1 MSEWTFKKLEA
12 SDIPGIIRY
21 FDMRPTLTCDSTVF
35 DTYLWRRYYHP
46 EFCICDDRCLGW
58 RMADEDDVFL
68 SLPLCSA
75 EDLPFYF
82 SECERYSHEDLGK
95 PLLIYGVDEE
105 ALELLDLPE
114 DKYRVSE
121 NRDYA
126 DYLYDAEKLRTLP
139 GKKYHKK
146 KNHINAFLKEYEG
159 RWEYRSLG
167 PEDRA
172 EVFALLDRWR
182 ASKND
187 DVGHHIE
194 AEIEGLE
201 DMFCDFPLF
210 DAHMGGIVI
219 DGRLE
224 AFSAGTYNAAR
235 KMAIIHNEKANA
247 DIRGLYA
254 LINREFLIHEFPD
267 AELVNREDDMG
278 LPGLRKAKE
287 SYYPIAMVKKFMI
300 EEK

>member
-1 MSEWTFKKLEA
+1 MSEGTFKKLEA

-105 ALELLDLPE
+105 ALELLDLPD

-194 AEIEGLE
+194 AEIEG
-201 DMFCDFPLF
+201 
-210 DAHMGGIVI
+210 
-219 DGRLE
+219 
-224 AFSAGTYNAAR
+224 TYNAAR